1 MRRLPQT
8 RHRAGAPVTTLGP
21 RLRGDDQPIFRSSFA
36 RLLVGLALAGG
47 LVACGFHLRG
57 QAEYAFSTVF
67 VNSTVAL
74 PLTVELK
81 RSLEGIGSA
90 QLVAAADKAQVV
102 LDLNSVEDNKQI
114 LSLSGGGRVRE
125 FLLTKRVLFRV
136 HDSDGNDWLPTA
148 EVLVRRSY
156 TYNDTEALAKEAQEQ
171 RLWREMQTDA
181 VQQIVRRLQTA
192 RKPVA

>member
-1 MRRLPQT
+1 M
-8 RHRAGAPVTTLGP
+8 
-21 RLRGDDQPIFRSSFA
+21 
-36 RLLVGLALAGG
+36 
-47 LVACGFHLRG
+47 
-57 QAEYAFSTVF
+57 F
-67 VNSTVAL
+67 VNSPTAL
-74 PLTVELK
+74 PITTELK

-102 LDLNSVEDNKQI
+102 LDVNSVEDNKQI
-114 LSLSGGGRVRE
+114 LSLSAAGKVRE

-136 HDSDGNDWLPTA
+136 HDSDGKDWLPTA

-156 TYNDTEALAKEAQEQ
+156 TYSDTEALAKEAQEQ

-192 RKPVA
+192 RKPVASSRISVAMVAMSCDGTRPGGTSPTFFCTAASSFSGSASPPTAKTMLLGW